1 MADIPFPRYLI
12 FLFLGTVA
20 TSLTAI
26 FLELR
31 VLDALAVVLWVGFF
45 ALNLRFLIGVLR
57 QRKAQLKANEDF

>member
-12 FLFLGTVA
+12 FLFLGAVV

-26 FLELR
+26 FLKLR

-45 ALNLRFLIGVLR
+45 ALNLRFLIAVSDSAR
-57 QRKAQLKANEDF
+57 RS